1 MLKAIYHQ
9 TGSPTQVKSSCSAN
23 DSMYILYGI
32 FTCWVLWQ
40 DYAND
45 LKEKQMFRG
54 LKNVFEMFP
63 TQDIVRC
70 LPQRDPKKPGTWKV
84 G

>member
-1 MLKAIYHQ
+1 M
-9 TGSPTQVKSSCSAN
+9 
-23 DSMYILYGI
+23 
-32 FTCWVLWQ
+32 LWQ

-45 LKEKQMFRG
+45 LKGKQMFRG

-70 LPQRDPKKPGTWKV
+70 LPQRDQKKTGTWKV